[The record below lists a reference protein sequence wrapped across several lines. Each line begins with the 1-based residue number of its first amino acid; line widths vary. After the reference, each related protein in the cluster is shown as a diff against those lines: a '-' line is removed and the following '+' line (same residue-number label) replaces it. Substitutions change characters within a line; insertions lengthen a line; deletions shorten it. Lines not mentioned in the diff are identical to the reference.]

1 MAVRLNVNGRVV
13 QVNAPAEKPLL
24 WVLRED
30 LGLIGTKF
38 GCGQGLCGACTVHLD
53 GEAVRGCQ
61 TPLGSVGAAK
71 VTTIEAVA
79 QNPVG
84 RRVSAAWIAADV
96 PQCGYCQAGQIMSA
110 TALLAQKPKPSDG
123 EIDAAMAGNLCRCAT
138 YNRIRSA
145 IRAAAKA

>member
-110 TALLAQKPKPSDG
+110 TALLARKPKPSDG